1 MKIKMK
7 RLRMVKQKTV
17 ERFQIC
23 GKSSRTPLI
32 GRNPTNTPRRFHV
45 ETTWKRPFPRRFN
58 VESTWFF
65 VGKESCKI
73 SVTSGY
79 TESLV
84 NFRNKQQKCMT

>member
-45 ETTWKRPFPRRFN
+45 VFCRER
-58 VESTWFF
+58 V
-65 VGKESCKI
+65 
-73 SVTSGY
+73 
-79 TESLV
+79 
-84 NFRNKQQKCMT
+84 M